1 MSILHWNQVKHCVK
15 YVKIR
20 VLSDPY
26 LSVYGQNCKKNTRK
40 YRYDFST
47 DGKIK
52 IILLNIKSRSAIRLT
67 LLSLKLC
74 KTLETVLEDVTTS
87 GVSLILATT
96 NWSFSRSNNCFFNQ
110 WDSNVDAWSE
120 VNSYISQCTNN
131 YTG

>member
-1 MSILHWNQVKHCVK
+1 MSK
-15 YVKIR
+15 YGFSR
-20 VLSDPY
+20 
-26 LSVYGQNCKKNTRK
+26 SVFVCIWTKLQKNTRK

-52 IILLNIKSRSAIRLT
+52 IILLNIKSRSALRLT

-96 NWSFSRSNNCFFNQ
+96 N
-110 WDSNVDAWSE
+110 
-120 VNSYISQCTNN
+120 
-131 YTG
+131 

>member
-1 MSILHWNQVKHCVK
+1 MK

-20 VLSDPY
+20 VFFDPY
-26 LSVYGQNCKKNTRK
+26 LSVYGQNWKKNTRK
-40 YRYDFST
+40 YRYDFSR

-52 IILLNIKSRSAIRLT
+52 IILLNIKSRSALRLT

-96 NWSFSRSNNCFFNQ
+96 N
-110 WDSNVDAWSE
+110 
-120 VNSYISQCTNN
+120 
-131 YTG
+131 